1 MGKTQF
7 EKGKTQFENGKTQ
20 FSGYWLAWTGLDRRP
35 KKPWCSKVYLEASLS
50 VDDVKLDDVPL
61 HLDRVAHLLVLL
73 ANPLHHGL
81 VVVTHLDDVGS
92 ETALLQAAGA
102 LLTGAS
108 WARPVALKDHTEKTR
123 SRLLSWGLQNNHLS
137 QNRMPLPVKNGKSTF
152 LSTLTTELD
161 GILCA
166 QRSFLST

>member
-1 MGKTQF
+1 MRTH
-7 EKGKTQFENGKTQ
+7 EYVILSLEHWRKGII
-20 FSGYWLAWTGLDRRP
+20 
-35 KKPWCSKVYLEASLS
+35 KVYLEASLG

-108 WARPVALKDHTEKTR
+108 WARPMALKDLEKKQGQGYFLKECKT
-123 SRLLSWGLQNNHLS
+123 NHLS
-137 QNRMPLPVKNGKSTF
+137 TKKKQKS
-152 LSTLTTELD
+152 
-161 GILCA
+161 GILISKLT
-166 QRSFLST
+166 RSARC

>member
-1 MGKTQF
+1 MA
-7 EKGKTQFENGKTQ
+7 KGHTN
-20 FSGYWLAWTGLDRRP
+20 
-35 KKPWCSKVYLEASLS
+35 KVYLEASLS

-108 WARPVALKDHTEKTR
+108 WARPVALKDDTEKKLGQGYFLEECKT
-123 SRLLSWGLQNNHLS
+123 NHLS
-137 QNRMPLPVKNGKSTF
+137 QNRTPLLVLNGKSTF
-152 LSTLTTELD
+152 LSSLVTTKLD
-161 GILCA
+161 
-166 QRSFLST
+166 RSHQVWLENRRE